1 LFQHTFVLLGAFPLQ
16 AASTVSTGLGVV
28 RVWTLYGFGCCRLS
42 DNEAKS
48 QPAYKQEPVSLLP
61 AGGAAM
67 PMGEQ
72 VRKWLRLLR
81 LEEAAL
87 HQDVKRHALAQA
99 CSKTQPINVI
109 HEHMAFLNLRCL
121 LLSVLF
127 ASVVNMACSNM
138 HAL

>member
-1 LFQHTFVLLGAFPLQ
+1 MGMD
-16 AASTVSTGLGVV
+16 TVWV
-28 RVWTLYGFGCCRLS
+28 RILCCRLS

-67 PMGEQ
+67 PMTEQ

-87 HQDVKRHALAQA
+87 HQDIKRHALAQA
-99 CSKTQPINVI
+99 YSKTQSIQKKENL
-109 HEHMAFLNLRCL
+109 HLLASFL
-121 LLSVLF
+121 
-127 ASVVNMACSNM
+127 
-138 HAL
+138 